1 MTFLIKIFLAKP
13 QSPQR
18 YTIKLT
24 LAFWRLSKRLF
35 RFRLVRVRYLS
46 AKLVFTLL
54 LGLASLAGAEPTILI
69 TYDYYNASDYKK
81 AKTNLFMFKVT
92 SPFWAYIFIASYI
105 VIGLDFKMILL
116 GGIFL
121 YYIISGS
128 YTIKKE
134 EKL

>member
-1 MTFLIKIFLAKP
+1 MGVFGIGSIIYLSIYDPEIASLTFLNKFLFV
-13 QSPQR
+13 SVGI
-18 YTIKLT
+18 YI
-24 LAFWRLSKRLF
+24 S
-35 RFRLVRVRYLS
+35 V
-46 AKLVFTLL
+46 VFLL
-54 LGLASLAGAEPTILI
+54 MPTFMRNQLI

>member
-1 MTFLIKIFLAKP
+1 MGVFGIGSIIYLSIYDPEIASLTFLNKFLFV
-13 QSPQR
+13 SVGI
-18 YTIKLT
+18 YI
-24 LAFWRLSKRLF
+24 S
-35 RFRLVRVRYLS
+35 V
-46 AKLVFTLL
+46 VFLL
-54 LGLASLAGAEPTILI
+54 MPTFMRKQLI